1 MKRIIC
7 TLFCLFAVIASGGQL
22 ETRMYRFEAM
32 MPAEVEAQVRRWVPE
47 GARVLVNPEVNQV
60 MVIANAETHEQVAK
74 IFERLDRP
82 SHRVLFWFRHNQ
94 NEAQHLNLMDGD
106 LANFP
111 VTQTP
116 VSKIV
121 EAARGQL
128 PHEQRNDPLVG
139 SVLHTHFAVLRADP
153 PRVRIRLTP
162 AVLFGAY
169 PPYEVV
175 RFSEMSTDLMMTE
188 EAFVDLVERLSE
200 NEFYRMFFRSQGA
213 TDGRHTPVGLLISL
227 EEVTSDR

>member
-1 MKRIIC
+1 MKKLLYVLCWISS
-7 TLFCLFAVIASGGQL
+7 LIALGGQL

-32 MPAEVEAQVRRWVPE
+32 TPAEVEAQVRRWVPE
-47 GARVLVNPEVNQV
+47 GPRVLVNPEVNQV

-116 VSKIV
+116 VPKIV
-121 EAARGQL
+121 EAARAQL
-128 PHEQRNDPLVG
+128 PHERRNDPLVG

-162 AVLFGAY
+162 AVLFGNY

-175 RFSEMSTDLMMTE
+175 RFSEMTKDLMMTD
-188 EAFVDLVERLSE
+188 EAFVDLVDRLSK
-200 NEFYRMFFRSQGA
+200 NEFYQMFFRSQGA

-227 EEVTSDR
+227 EEITSQR